1 MEALDILDVTPDVR
15 MAVVSSNLPTKT
27 PNAVAFAR
35 MMKHR
40 DKAARLVLITHQD
53 WAGLIPGLGETGTD
67 LFEGIV
73 ERRADIPSMAADIV
87 RLLAMAA

>member
-1 MEALDILDVTPDVR
+1 
-15 MAVVSSNLPTKT
+15 
-27 PNAVAFAR
+27 

-53 WAGLIPGLGETGTD
+53 WDDVLLGLGETETD

-73 ERRADIPSMAADIV
+73 ERGADIPSMAADV
-87 RLLAMAA
+87 GRLLAMAA